1 MEKLEGKT
9 GDKSV
14 TTDQIKSISQ
24 AISVEKI
31 ADMKAKFM
39 ARKRKTIQEV
49 DESSDFRMSV
59 VYNLRVMWLNVIF
72 PHLHIICF

>member
-1 MEKLEGKT
+1 MERLGSKS

-39 ARKRKTIQEV
+39 ARKKKTILEV
-49 DESSDFRMSV
+49 DESSDFRECLENTLV
-59 VYNLRVMWLNVIF
+59 
-72 PHLHIICF
+72 

>member
-1 MEKLEGKT
+1 MYFWLAFLPQQRLVERLEGKV

-14 TTDQIKSISQ
+14 TTEQIKSLSE

-31 ADMKAKFM
+31 AAMKAKFM

-49 DESSDFRMSV
+49 DEQGDFGK
-59 VYNLRVMWLNVIF
+59 
-72 PHLHIICF
+72 